1 MENFI
6 LLIFLTIILSIP
18 WIITIKVSD
27 KEFDKTPTIGPHLIF
42 FPLKIYKKK
51 KEKKMLILFGLNI
64 LTFILWIVI
73 IYLFVE
79 FGSTLF

>member
-1 MENFI
+1 MGNFF

-18 WIITIKVSD
+18 WIITIKVAD
-27 KEFDKTPTIGPHLIF
+27 KEFDKTSTISPHLIF

-64 LTFILWIVI
+64 LTFILWILI
-73 IYLFVE
+73 IFLF
-79 FGSTLF
+79 FDI